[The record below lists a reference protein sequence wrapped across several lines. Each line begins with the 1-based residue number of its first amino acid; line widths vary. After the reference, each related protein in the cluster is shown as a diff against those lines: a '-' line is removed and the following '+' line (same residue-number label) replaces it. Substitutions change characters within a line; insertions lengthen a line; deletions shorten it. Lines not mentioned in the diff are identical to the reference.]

1 MSVDREK
8 IHRPIRLLA
17 RALMPGSFSPIFDK
31 NKRQQPSSVGK
42 GKGKVD
48 ENDGDEFRK
57 EQKNC
62 EDDEVRRTDY
72 TNDSVSV
79 MDLPLVEQQTRRNK
93 RQDESC
99 CLSDNTTTIGNDN
112 NHSFFHKSMTS
123 TGVSLESLSETTM
136 ILDVSTDGSNK
147 ESSATTNGRSL
158 CSSSPASFVTCT
170 QNNDTDSAKSIEEEK
185 SSP

>member
-1 MSVDREK
+1 MSADREK

-31 NKRQQPSSVGK
+31 NKRQQSSSIGK

-48 ENDGDEFRK
+48 ENDGDEFCI

-72 TNDSVSV
+72 SNDSVSV
-79 MDLPLVEQQTRRNK
+79 MDLPLAEQQIRRNK
-93 RQDESC
+93 RQDDDSC
-99 CLSDNTTTIGNDN
+99 CLSNNTTSIGNDI
-112 NHSFFHKSMTS
+112 NHLFFHKSMTS
-123 TGVSLESLSETTM
+123 TGVSLESLSDM
-136 ILDVSTDGSNK
+136 STDGSNK
-147 ESSATTNGRSL
+147 ESSSGVTTSGRSL

-170 QNNDTDSAKSIEEEK
+170 PTNNDTDSAKSIEEEK